1 MLYKKNLIKLSDS
14 FSVLCEEVPD
24 GKKKY
29 IFDDNENEEKT
40 LEEETL
46 FNNSNYKSCNQLFD

>member
-1 MLYKKNLIKLSDS
+1 MLYKKNLIELSDS
-14 FSVLCEEVPD
+14 FSVLREEVPD

-29 IFDDNENEEKT
+29 ISDNNKDEEET

-46 FNNSNYKSCNQLFD
+46 FNDLNYKSYDQLFD